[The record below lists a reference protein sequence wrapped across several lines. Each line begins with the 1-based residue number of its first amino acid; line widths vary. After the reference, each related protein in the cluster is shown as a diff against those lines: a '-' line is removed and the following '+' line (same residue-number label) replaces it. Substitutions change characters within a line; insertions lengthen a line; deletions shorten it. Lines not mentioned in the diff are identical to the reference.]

1 MKCAKCGA
9 EIRTGCVYCSNCGE
23 EAQIVTEIHV
33 LEDDLLRAMLEEREA
48 KEKQQESEASEKKKK
63 ADEIQKKR
71 LREKHRKNKR
81 TLITLV
87 VVLAAACIAVFGL
100 VKYRQNSSV
109 DYLMGRAETAYDQK
123 EYQTALGYLDRIL
136 ELDENNE
143 GALLMQGRIHVLM
156 KGDEQ
161 AEELLLKVISLNPVC
176 REAYEYLL
184 ELYDKNGSYDKIVSL
199 KTDVTDEDIL
209 KLFEEYI
216 VAPPTIEKESGKYSE
231 FFEVTISAPAKDVEI
246 YYTLDGSVPTKQD
259 TKYKEAIEISEQGKI
274 TLTAVCMDSKGNYS
288 EPVTAEYNIELEAPD
303 MPQASPDGGQFTA
316 SQTISVTVPKGTS
329 VYYTWDGSTPTGQ
342 SEKYTDPLEMPEGN
356 NILSLIAI
364 DEYGMESEVVKCN
377 YIYYPE

>member
-48 KEKQQESEASEKKKK
+48 KEKEEAEASEKKKR
-63 ADEIQKKR
+63 ADEVQKKK
-71 LREKHRKNKR
+71 LREKRRRNKR
-81 TLITLV
+81 TLIILII
-87 VVLAAACIAVFGL
+87 VLAAACAAAFIL
-100 VKYRQNSSV
+100 VRYRQNSSV
-109 DYLMGRAETAYDQK
+109 DYLMDKASAAYDQK
-123 EYQTALGYLDRIL
+123 DYQMALDYLDKAL
-136 ELDENNE
+136 ELDENYE
-143 GALLMQGRIHVLM
+143 DALLMEGKIHTLM
-156 KGDEQ
+156 KDDDQ
-161 AEELLLKVISLNPVC
+161 AEEVFFKVISLNPVC

-184 ELYDKNGSYDKIVSL
+184 ELYDKNGSYEKIVSL
-199 KTDVTDEDIL
+199 RDDVTDADIL
-209 KLFEEYI
+209 KLFEEFI
-216 VAPPTIEKESGKYSE
+216 VAPPTIDKESGKYSE
-231 FFEVTISAPAKDVEI
+231 FFETEISASANDVEI
-246 YYTLDGSVPTKQD
+246 YYTLDGTIPTKKD
-259 TKYKEAIEISEQGKI
+259 EKYEKAIEISEQGKI

-303 MPQASPDGGQFTA
+303 MPQVSPDGGQFTTP
-316 SQTISVTVPKGTS
+316 QTISVSVPKGIS